1 MIEASRGGAT
11 RARILLL
18 IRGEP
23 LNTNQIAKRL
33 GLNYRSVMHHIN
45 ILVKNGLIMRIGEG
59 YGSPFILTREA
70 EEHWDIVYE
79 SICRILGEEKC

>member
-1 MIEASRGGAT
+1 MIEASRGGVT

-33 GLNYRSVMHHIN
+33 GLNYRSVTHHIN
-45 ILVKNGLIMRIGEG
+45 ILVKNGLIMRIGKG